1 MFLQISK
8 LCAEK
13 WKYMS
18 DEEKEVFVEMEDQER
33 ERMGMRAIR
42 EEGGEEE
49 DSAEELSDEEFAEL
63 TKVVH
68 GNQED
73 IG

>member
-1 MFLQISK
+1 
-8 LCAEK
+8 
-13 WKYMS
+13 MS
-18 DEEKEVFVEMEDQER
+18 AEEKEVFVEMEDQER
-33 ERMGMRAIR
+33 ERMRMRAIR
-42 EEGGEEE
+42 EEGKE
-49 DSAEELSDEEFAEL
+49 EELSDEEFAKL

>member
-18 DEEKEVFVEMEDQER
+18 DEEKEVFVEMEDQDKPKEPNEAEIIKTRQEGR
-33 ERMGMRAIR
+33 ELAP
-42 EEGGEEE
+42 
-49 DSAEELSDEEFAEL
+49 
-63 TKVVH
+63 
-68 GNQED
+68 
-73 IG
+73 

>member
-1 MFLQISK
+1 
-8 LCAEK
+8 
-13 WKYMS
+13 MS

>member
-1 MFLQISK
+1 
-8 LCAEK
+8 
-13 WKYMS
+13 
-18 DEEKEVFVEMEDQER
+18 
-33 ERMGMRAIR
+33 MGMRAIR

-73 IG
+73 IGSNGTVTLK